1 MLKIPTIEK
10 PCIRQ
15 CCLNE
20 EDVCVGCFRTF
31 EDMRKWHKVSDE
43 EKNEMLRLASV
54 RKNNDLYGTR

>member
-1 MLKIPTIEK
+1 MIKISTTQKPSIEK

-31 EDMRKWHKVSDE
+31 EDMGKWHKASDE
-43 EKNEMLRLASV
+43 EKKEMLRLASQ
-54 RKNNDLYGTR
+54 RKEK

>member
-31 EDMRKWHKVSDE
+31 EDMRKWHKASDE
-43 EKNEMLRLASV
+43 EKNEMLNFAQKRREEQAQ
-54 RKNNDLYGTR
+54 